1 MKFFNLILLSL
12 FATSLLQAQISGDKA
27 KIEIKNETG
36 INSGNWEFGPVFYQD
51 GLVFTTTQNNKTK
64 YAVEDTRINENI
76 MSIWRATRNGEG
88 MLENP
93 MPLAKELLSDVH
105 ELGVSFNSSGEV
117 IYFTRNDMRE
127 TSETSGNN
135 LKQLNIYTAENVD
148 GKWTNITT
156 MSFNEDGYNT
166 IHPTVHPDLE
176 ELYFSSDRPGGYGGY
191 DLYVVRKINGEW
203 SSPINLGPQVNTPD
217 HEVFPFIHADNTLYF
232 SSTGHAGMGGL
243 DLYYTTK
250 NREIWKR
257 PTNLGEPFN
266 SSSDDFALILDRDEK
281 NGYFSSDRSGGQG
294 GDDIYGFT
302 VEGAISKS
310 DEILVSIMD
319 GITNDPID
327 GASIKYIN
335 LNEVMMGDGENAFSL
350 TPTAGDGEF
359 GLQINSRKANDGQS
373 DIEGKYIMSVPDG
386 QYVLKVS
393 KDGYIPYQ
401 LLFDV
406 PSNTNDNNTYI
417 VPLDRAVDCIPLSG
431 NVLAGTTP
439 QSAVD
444 VIITDVTSGEKFTA
458 TTDENGSYEYC
469 LKCGR
474 DYKVTAQKGQANSGT
489 LNISTVN
496 RPCDERFVLDNQRI
510 DFPTN
515 QNGSLISS
523 EGGGYT
529 FTDENGNTIVGAP
542 LKVGSTILLPNI
554 YYNFNDSDL
563 RPDAMDDLGLV
574 KKMLN
579 MYPNMQI
586 KLVSHTDSRGSD
598 SYNQQLSE
606 RRSVKAVDYLV
617 NMGID
622 RNRVQP
628 VGMGE
633 MKPRNR
639 CINGRRCSETEHQE
653 NRRTEIIITELGSTF
668 SSTYRDDD
676 AIDKLTDYTVE
687 GGRGSQETVDYQ
699 DDYQDDFN
707 NNNNNN
713 FDNNPNIGND
723 INSNKPFYVIAGTFR
738 SDNNAQG
745 RLTEVKDMGFYNAEV
760 IQFDFP
766 DYHAV
771 CVDKFNS
778 EQEARDLVNRLQGQH
793 NVDAYV
799 RRIE

>member
-1 MKFFNLILLSL
+1 MKLFHLVFVSL
-12 FATSLLQAQISGDKA
+12 FATSLLQAQISGNNA

-36 INSGNWEFGPVFYQD
+36 INSSNWEFGPVFYQD

-76 MSIWRATRNGEG
+76 MSIWRAARNGEG

-117 IYFTRNDMRE
+117 IYFTRNDTRE

-135 LKQLNIYTAENVD
+135 LKQLNIYTAENVA
-148 GKWTNITT
+148 GKWTNISA

-191 DLYVVRKINGEW
+191 DLYVVRKIGGEW

-232 SSTGHAGMGGL
+232 SSTGHAGRGGL

-302 VEGAISKS
+302 VEGVTKS
-310 DEILVSIMD
+310 DEILVSVID

-327 GASIKYIN
+327 AAKVKYIN
-335 LNEVMMGDGENAFSL
+335 LNEVMLGDGENAFTL
-350 TPTAGDGEF
+350 TPTSGDGEF
-359 GLQINSRKANDGQS
+359 GLQINSRQANDGQT
-373 DIEGKYIMSVPDG
+373 DTDGKFILSVPDG

-417 VPLDRAVDCIPLSG
+417 VPLDRAVDCIPFSG
-431 NVLAGTTP
+431 NVVAGTTP
-439 QSAVD
+439 QSGVD
-444 VIITDVTSGEKFTA
+444 VVITDVSSGEKFTA

-474 DYKVTAQKGQANSGT
+474 DYKVTAQKGQVNSGT
-489 LNISTVN
+489 LNISTIN
-496 RPCDERFVLDNQRI
+496 RPCNESFVLDNQRI
-510 DFPTN
+510 DFATN
-515 QNGSLISS
+515 SNGIATTA
-523 EGGGYT
+523 GGGYT
-529 FTDENGNTIVGAP
+529 FTDENGNVIVGAP

-563 RPDAMDDLGLV
+563 RPDAKNDLKLIET
-574 KKMLN
+574 MLK
-579 MYPNMQI
+579 MYPDMRVN
-586 KLVSHTDSRGSD
+586 LVSHTDSRGSD

-606 RRSVKAVDYLV
+606 RRSIKAVDYLV
-617 NMGID
+617 EMGID
-622 RNRVQP
+622 RSRVTP
-628 VGMGE
+628 IGKGE
-633 MKPRNR
+633 TKPRNR
-639 CINGRRCSETEHQE
+639 CVNGRRCSETEHQE
-653 NRRTEIIITELGSTF
+653 NRRTEVIIVELGNTF
-668 SSTYRDDD
+668 SSTYRNDE
-676 AIDKLTDYTVE
+676 AMEQLTDYTLE
-687 GGRGSQETVDYQ
+687 GGRGSQEAVDYQ
-699 DDYQDDFN
+699 DDYQND
-707 NNNNNN
+707 
-713 FDNNPNIGND
+713 FDNNSSDNF
-723 INSNKPFYVIAGTFR
+723 NSNSNTSTFNANLDKPFYVIAGTFR
-738 SDNNAQG
+738 SNNNAQG
-745 RLTEVKDMGFYNAEV
+745 RLTEVQDLGFYNAEV

-771 CVDKFNS
+771 CVDKFTS

-799 RRIE
+799 RRME